1 VLAANVGGVGVKHST
16 LEVRVSPDLL
26 DIFRRGGDADAVSE
40 PVSRSSQGPDRCAAE
55 PGEVALS
62 DPDARVGF
70 SRSAERFW
78 GLAGWLSGEQAR
90 GLEHAQLE
98 ARLDQDGREL
108 IRMLLQDHLDLR
120 AVSERRLELL
130 VGVDGARRANV
141 ERAHPRA
148 LETVF
153 GEVSVKRLA
162 YRARGVENLYPADA
176 QLNLPA
182 GKHSHGIRRLAALEA
197 PRSSFQDAQA
207 AILRQTG
214 ERVATRQL
222 RELTAAAAV
231 DFQAFYEQPGRPVS
245 ESDDVL
251 VLSCDG
257 KGVVMRPE
265 ALRAPTRKQAQSS
278 EQKLTTR
285 LSRGEK
291 RGRKRMAEVC
301 AVYEVTPS
309 PRSAA
314 DILPADEPERQA
326 ARPAPKAKHKW
337 LSASLTDDAA
347 TIVADMFTEA
357 DRRDPDHQRVRIA
370 LVDGN
375 NHQIDRIKKEA
386 KARKL
391 KVTILIDCMHVIDY
405 LWSAAWCFFDEG
417 DPAAERWVHEKAR
430 QILEGKPGIT
440 AAAIRR
446 KATRL
451 KLDPDKR
458 KNADRAADYLLNK
471 RAHLDYPTA
480 LDNGWPIATGIIEGA
495 CRHLIKDRM
504 DITGARWGLPTAEA
518 VLKLRAL
525 ISNGDFDT
533 YWDFHLTQEHHRV
546 HTPRYALGAIPQP
559 A

>member
-1 VLAANVGGVGVKHST
+1 VVVAVYLDHGGG
-16 LEVRVSPDLL
+16 RVFPDLL
-26 DIFRRGGDADAVSE
+26 DTFRRAGHAYAPVSESLSTPSPEGDAFGGDAGA
-40 PVSRSSQGPDRCAAE
+40 RSGEAAC
-55 PGEVALS
+55 GV
-62 DPDARVGF
+62 DGF
-70 SRSAERFW
+70 SRSAERLW
-78 GLAGWLSGEQAR
+78 ALAGWLSGEQAR

-98 ARLDQDGREL
+98 ARLEQDGREL
-108 IRMLLQDHLDLR
+108 IRTLLQDHLDLR
-120 AVSERRLELL
+120 SDSERRLGL
-130 VGVDGARRANV
+130 VVGADGARRPNV

-153 GEVSVKRLA
+153 GEVEVKRLA
-162 YRARGVENLYPADA
+162 YRARGAENLYPADA

-182 GKHSHGIRRLAALEA
+182 EKHSHGIRHLAARGA

-214 ERVATRQL
+214 QRLGTRQL

-231 DFQAFYEQPGRPVS
+231 DFQAFYEQPGRPAG
-245 ESDDVL
+245 EPDDVL

-265 ALRAPTRKQAQSS
+265 ALRAVTRKQAQSS
-278 EQKLTTR
+278 EQKLATR
-285 LSRGEK
+285 LSKGEK

-309 PRSAA
+309 ERSAA
-314 DILPADEPERQA
+314 DILPADEHERQA

-337 LSASLTDDAA
+337 LSASVREDAS
-347 TIVADMFTEA
+347 TIVSDMFTEA
-357 DRRDPDHQRVRIA
+357 DRRDPSHQRVRVA

-386 KARKL
+386 KTRKL
-391 KVTILIDCMHVIDY
+391 KVTILIDVIHVIEY

-417 DPAAERWVHEKAR
+417 DPAAERWVHDKAR
-430 QILEGKPGIT
+430 QILEGKAGIT
-440 AAAIRR
+440 AASIRR

-451 KLDPDKR
+451 ELDPDKR
-458 KNADRAADYLLNK
+458 NNADRAADYLLNK

-480 LDNGWPIATGIIEGA
+480 LVNGWPIATGVIEGA

-504 DITGARWGLPTAEA
+504 DITGARWGLQTAEA

-546 HTPRYALGAIPQP
+546 HAPRYALGVIPQP
-559 A
+559 T

>member
-1 VLAANVGGVGVKHST
+1 
-16 LEVRVSPDLL
+16 VSPDLL
-26 DIFRRGGDADAVSE
+26 DTFRRARQAYASVNEPPPTPSRGAQQRSAVDHGA
-40 PVSRSSQGPDRCAAE
+40 RSSDGGLEAFSGAAE
-55 PGEVALS
+55 QFLALT
-62 DPDARVGF
+62 
-70 SRSAERFW
+70 
-78 GLAGWLSGEQAR
+78 GWLAGEQAR

-98 ARLDQDGREL
+98 ARLEEDGREL
-108 IRMLLQDHLDLR
+108 IRALLQDHLDLR
-120 AVSERRLELL
+120 AGSERRLELV
-130 VGVDGARRANV
+130 VGAEGARRANV
-141 ERAHPRA
+141 ERSHARA

-153 GEVSVKRLA
+153 GEVELKRLA
-162 YRARGVENLYPADA
+162 YRARGAENLYPADA

-182 GKHSHGIRRLAALEA
+182 EKHSHGIRRLAALEA

-214 ERVATRQL
+214 QRLGTRQL

-231 DFQAFYEQPGRPVS
+231 DFTSFYQQRQRPAG
-245 ESDDVL
+245 ETDDVL

-265 ALRAPTRKQAQSS
+265 ALRAGTQKQAQSS
-278 EQKLTTR
+278 NAKLSTR
-285 LSRGEK
+285 LSKGEK

-309 PRSAA
+309 QRSAA
-314 DILPADEPERQA
+314 DILPADEHERQA
-326 ARPAPKAKHKW
+326 AQPAPQAKHKW
-337 LSASLTDDAA
+337 LSASVTEDAS
-347 TIVADMFTEA
+347 TIVADMFAEA
-357 DRRDPDHQRVRIA
+357 DRRDPEQQRAWIA

-375 NHQIDRIKKEA
+375 NHQIDRITKEA
-386 KARKL
+386 KARKR
-391 KVTILIDCMHVIDY
+391 KVTILIDVIHVIEY

-417 DPAAERWVHEKAR
+417 DPAAERWVNDKAR
-430 QILEGKPGIT
+430 QILEGKAGIT
-440 AAAIRR
+440 AASIRR

-451 KLDPDKR
+451 GLDPDKR

-480 LDNGWPIATGIIEGA
+480 LAHGWPIATGVIEGA

-504 DITGARWGLPTAEA
+504 DITGARWGLHTAEA

-533 YWDFHLTQEHHRV
+533 YWDFHLTQERRRV
-546 HTPRYALGAIPQP
+546 HAPRYALGVIPQST
-559 A
+559 